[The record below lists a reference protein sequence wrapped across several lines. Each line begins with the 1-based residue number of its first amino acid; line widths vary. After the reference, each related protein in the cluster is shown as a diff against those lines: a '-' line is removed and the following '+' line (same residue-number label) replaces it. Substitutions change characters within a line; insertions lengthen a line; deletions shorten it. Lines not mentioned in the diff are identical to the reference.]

1 MPATHARLTK
11 ATPNL
16 RQRQDPLVIRV
27 AQPPPRA
34 FNRKDRAAAAG
45 VDIA

>member
-1 MPATHARLTK
+1 MPTANARLMK

-16 RQRQDPLVIRV
+16 PQRQDPLVIRV
-27 AQPPPRA
+27 AQPPVRA
-34 FNRKDRAAAAG
+34 LTRKDRAAAAG